1 MNVAASHTY
10 AVPYRQTVSGL
21 FYCLGSNDD
30 PLIGIHWPAKAALA
44 QEPNLSPVAGEW
56 KNNERAVDAMIRQL
70 KAEYGLKQFRV
81 QITPLSHS
89 AFVSVPNRKQYH
101 WMLVH
106 LMSESGH
113 VQPQASDVASFGWY
127 GPAELQSAID
137 LMHAEKQRWFL
148 EVLKL
153 AIDLTPD
160 LIPFGKQF
168 GRRSGNRPKR
178 K

>member
-1 MNVAASHTY
+1 MNIATHPTESNL
-10 AVPYRQTVSGL
+10 RQTVSGL
-21 FYCLGSNDD
+21 FYFVGRDGK
-30 PLIGIHWPAKAALA
+30 PLIGIHWPAKAASA
-44 QEPNLSPVAGEW
+44 QESNLSPVAGEW
-56 KNNERAVDAMIRQL
+56 KKDERAVDAMIRQL

-89 AFVSVPNRKQYH
+89 EFVSVANRKRYY

-106 LMSESGH
+106 LMSESAH
-113 VQPQASDVASFGWY
+113 IQPQASDVASFGWY

-153 AIDLTPD
+153 AIDLEPA
-160 LIPFGKQF
+160 LIPFGKRF

>member
-1 MNVAASHTY
+1 MNIASLPTESKL
-10 AVPYRQTVSGL
+10 RQTVSGL
-21 FYCLGSNDD
+21 FYYVGKDGA
-30 PLIGIHWPAKAALA
+30 PLIGIHWPAKAANA
-44 QEPNLSPVAGEW
+44 QESNLSPVAGEW
-56 KNNERAVDAMIRQL
+56 KKDERAMDAMIRQL
-70 KAEYGLKQFRV
+70 KVEYGLRQFRV
-81 QITPLSHS
+81 QITPLAHS
-89 AFVSVPNRKQYH
+89 PFISVPNRKQYH

-113 VQPQASDVASFGWY
+113 IQPQASDVASFGWY

-153 AIDLTPD
+153 AIDLESD
-160 LIPFGKQF
+160 LIPFGKRF